1 MADAT
6 HISTDSSEGT
16 ITSLATEVKAHEL
29 VHSTASTV
37 SEEL

>member
-1 MADAT
+1 MAD
-6 HISTDSSEGT
+6 
-16 ITSLATEVKAHEL
+16 ATEVKAHEL